1 MLLVGLFN
9 IYEKKVKHQTNDVII
24 QVEMIIMLKEKIEKA
39 ESSSKAKAKK
49 LKKLLEKLTR
59 GTDVS
64 YI

>member
-1 MLLVGLFN
+1 MKILC
-9 IYEKKVKHQTNDVII
+9 K
-24 QVEMIIMLKEKIEKA
+24 VEMIAMLKDKIEEA
-39 ESSSKAKAKK
+39 GTSSKDKAKK

>member
-1 MLLVGLFN
+1 MMFLD
-9 IYEKKVKHQTNDVII
+9 K
-24 QVEMIIMLKEKIEKA
+24 VEMIIMLKEKIEKA